1 MSAIK
6 KSAELIDLSHMKAGT
21 MLSHYEYPWQA
32 IPHISEI
39 ILELSKSLPAS
50 EYREISDGVFVSL
63 SAKIAPSAHIC
74 GPCIIGEGTE
84 VRHCAYIRGSALIGS
99 GAVIGNS
106 TELKN
111 CIISDGAALP
121 HYNYVGDS
129 VIGYRAHFGAGAL
142 TSNVKS
148 DKTNI
153 VIRAGNEVHL
163 TGLRKF
169 GAVVGNFCELGC
181 GVVLNPGTVL
191 GERVSVYPL
200 VSVRGVVEADHIVKS
215 QNNVVKRI

>member
-6 KSAELIDLSHMKAGT
+6 KTAEILDLSKTEAGP
-21 MLSHYEYPWQA
+21 MLAHYEYPWQA
-32 IPHISEI
+32 VAHIMEI
-39 ILELSKSLPAS
+39 IREIGKSLS
-50 EYREISDGVFVSL
+50 TNEYNELGDGIWVSK
-63 SAKIAPSAHIC
+63 SAKIAPSANIC
-74 GPCIIGEGTE
+74 GPCIIGDNAEI
-84 VRHCAYIRGSALIGS
+84 RHCAFIRGSVLIGS

-129 VIGYRAHFGAGAL
+129 LIGYRAHFGAGAL

-153 VIRAGNEVHL
+153 VIRAGSEIQL

-181 GVVLNPGTVL
+181 GAVLNPGTVL

-200 VSVRGVVEADHIVKS
+200 VSVRGVVESDHIVKS
-215 QNNVVKRI
+215 EHDIVKRT